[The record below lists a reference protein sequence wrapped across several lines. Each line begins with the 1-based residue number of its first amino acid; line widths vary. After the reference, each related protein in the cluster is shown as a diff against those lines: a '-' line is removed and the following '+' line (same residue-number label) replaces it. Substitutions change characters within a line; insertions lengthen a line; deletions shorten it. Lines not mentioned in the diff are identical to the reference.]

1 MKKFFISLLL
11 FLLFFSSS
19 FAKDYPKLKSPI
31 VSIAGKT
38 PKKLKAPGKINL
50 KDFKVNKPGSL
61 IYLDISERQKE
72 LKTFKKISKLCGLE
86 TSYAQ
91 KIKAGNQIL
100 IEPMLEGRG
109 FKWQEGATPITGHNP
124 AEKMVINVNQ
134 LNSHWMA
141 TGEQVYLDL
150 LKKQILAWAKAD
162 AYQVL
167 ISDGEAWGG
176 NFGYIDTLE
185 YVRQT
190 IVRMLFGYDLL
201 RQANALT
208 KSEDKIIYDWFERIV
223 AKTSIGE
230 MDGSGKPGDKF
241 PPANHTEASKA
252 RVYTM
257 WGVISGNDEYFQAGL
272 KYYLVALKLTR
283 KDGSSPWEIRKQ
295 EKKSKRSIRGLE
307 KFTQVVGG
315 MVMIAEIF
323 KNQGYDLYSY
333 ETKKGVTVHKMIDF
347 LITYLGY
354 PESGAKK
361 KKYIDPERQQKE
373 KVLKANFGDNSLGWT
388 YAYLKR
394 FPNTEVSKKI
404 IKYYMEPYGYWTR
417 IGWSH
422 GYGINCACAYADL
435 SKIKPSGK
443 GFEYIAIVKN
453 KLDDKVLIKVRTDS
467 KEQAI
472 EEAMKKCTDKYENG
486 CYVHYSSQVAFG
498 G

>member
-1 MKKFFISLLL
+1 
-11 FLLFFSSS
+11 
-19 FAKDYPKLKSPI
+19 
-31 VSIAGKT
+31 
-38 PKKLKAPGKINL
+38 
-50 KDFKVNKPGSL
+50 
-61 IYLDISERQKE
+61 
-72 LKTFKKISKLCGLE
+72 
-86 TSYAQ
+86 
-91 KIKAGNQIL
+91 
-100 IEPMLEGRG
+100 
-109 FKWQEGATPITGHNP
+109 
-124 AEKMVINVNQ
+124 MVDNTNQ

-141 TGEQVYLDL
+141 TGEEVYLNF
-150 LKKQILAWAKAD
+150 LKKQLLAWAKAD

-208 KSEDKIIYDWFERIV
+208 ESEDKILYDWFERVV

-230 MDGSGKPGDKF
+230 LDGSGKPGDKF

-295 EKKSKRSIRGLE
+295 EKHSKRSIRGLE

-373 KVLKANFGDNSLGWT
+373 KVLKSNVGDNSLGWA
-388 YAYLKR
+388 YAYIDR

-404 IKYYMEPYGYWTR
+404 IKYYMKPYGYWTK
-417 IGWSH
+417 IGWRH
-422 GYGINCACAYADL
+422 GYGVN
-435 SKIKPSGK
+435 
-443 GFEYIAIVKN
+443 
-453 KLDDKVLIKVRTDS
+453 
-467 KEQAI
+467 
-472 EEAMKKCTDKYENG
+472 
-486 CYVHYSSQVAFG
+486 
-498 G
+498 

>member
-1 MKKFFISLLL
+1 MCIRDRIWRGEGSEYKINGKTVRLKDVQLL
-11 FLLFFSSS
+11 FADAATGARSTSMVSQGRVGAIIAAKPEQRRTLLEEAEGITGLHSRRHD
-19 FAKDYPKLKSPI
+19 AELRLNATENNLDRIKDI
-31 VSIAGKT
+31 
-38 PKKLKAPGKINL
+38 
-50 KDFKVNKPGSL
+50 
-61 IYLDISERQKE
+61 
-72 LKTFKKISKLCGLE
+72 LKT
-86 TSYAQ
+86 
-91 KIKAGNQIL
+91 
-100 IEPMLEGRG
+100 
-109 FKWQEGATPITGHNP
+109 QE
-124 AEKMVINVNQ
+124 
-134 LNSHWMA
+134 
-141 TGEQVYLDL
+141 EQLDL
-150 LKKQILAWAKAD
+150 LKKQLLAWAEAD

-201 RQANALT
+201 RQANVLT
-208 KSEDKIIYDWFERIV
+208 KSEDKILYDWFERVV

-230 MDGSGKPGDKF
+230 LDGSGKPGDKF

-295 EKKSKRSIRGLE
+295 EKHSKRSIRGLE

-323 KNQGYDLYSY
+323 ENQGYDLYSY

-354 PESGAKK
+354 PDSGAKK

-373 KVLKANFGDNSLGWT
+373 KVLKANFGDNSLGWA

-394 FPNTEVSKKI
+394 FPNTDVSKKI
-404 IKYYMEPYGYWTR
+404 IKYYMKPFGYWTK

-435 SKIKPSGK
+435 SLS
-443 GFEYIAIVKN
+443 
-453 KLDDKVLIKVRTDS
+453 LIH
-467 KEQAI
+467 I
-472 EEAMKKCTDKYENG
+472 
-486 CYVHYSSQVAFG
+486 
-498 G
+498 